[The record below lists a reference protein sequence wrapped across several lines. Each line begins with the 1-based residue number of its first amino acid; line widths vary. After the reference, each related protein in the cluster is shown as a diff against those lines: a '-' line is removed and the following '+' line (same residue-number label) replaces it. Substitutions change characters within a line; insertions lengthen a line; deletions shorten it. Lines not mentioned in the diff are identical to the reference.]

1 MAEYV
6 SSFITGFQDVVKK
19 DLVQRLPSCKIISL
33 YDGLIHY
40 QYAGNSR
47 DLEKIIYFNNSF
59 FVLKTWKGKGLNF
72 PSMVGAVSAE
82 KKYYLINK
90 GTFRVRFSQENQ
102 FTSVDK
108 NISRRAEETVL
119 RNSRLVLNKV
129 TPDTEIWYSIR
140 REGFAFCGQLISKR
154 EFTEKNLNKGGLR
167 PEIAYLIAAFAD
179 IKPDDFILEPFCG
192 YGSIPV
198 QLAKKFRF
206 SKLYASDI
214 DDEKIKLLGQ
224 KKQLKDNPLV
234 DLRMADVF
242 SLSHIEDKSVNLVI
256 TDPPWGFY
264 EDIGDVR
271 LFYKKMF
278 ESFKRV
284 LKDDG
289 KMIILSA
296 RKEEL
301 EDVIAEFKFV
311 QEDYLHTLVNGKK
324 AGLYKIRLC

>member
-47 DLEKIIYFNNSF
+47 DLEKIIYFNNTF

-90 GTFRVRFSQENQ
+90 GSFRVRFSQENQ

-154 EFTEKNLNKGGLR
+154 EFTEKNLNKGELR

-179 IKPDDFILEPFCG
+179 IKPDDLILEPFCG

-234 DLRMADVF
+234 DLRKADVF